1 MIFKRNNSETLE
13 VKQEMK
19 GLSKK
24 IDDALKIYEEKTLSE
39 REFNLLAEKSDVQ
52 NKLIDVQTQN
62 IKLKDELNIKNK
74 TITEKDKELEEY
86 KEKVKNLSLDY
97 SNMIDYKA
105 KCEKLEKEISKANK
119 DLATYEEKYDELEI
133 ANDKYFVLNVR
144 DNEIDVCMKGVL
156 SREEMLKYFTDKWYQ
171 DESDYCVRYNS
182 DIRNNKY
189 EDSYIFKVL
198 NGAFK
203 EEKLKD
209 LDIICNVRLL
219 TKEEVENLDDE
230 HRNIN
235 KYYWTMTPYNNMDEL
250 KFGSNAYVFVVSS
263 DGYLGAYSVYGTAP
277 GLRPVITL
285 RTETL

>member
-1 MIFKRNNSETLE
+1 MAK
-13 VKQEMK
+13 
-19 GLSKK
+19 
-24 IDDALKIYEEKTLSE
+24 
-39 REFNLLAEKSDVQ
+39 NLLNNYV
-52 NKLIDVQTQN
+52 
-62 IKLKDELNIKNK
+62 ELNK
-74 TITEKDKELEEY
+74 EDKESLLKLLRQDLGDIELKKTY
-86 KEKVKNLSLDY
+86 K
-97 SNMIDYKA
+97 
-105 KCEKLEKEISKANK
+105 
-119 DLATYEEKYDELEI
+119 KYDELEI

-250 KFGSNAYVFVVSS
+250 KFGSHACVFFVCS
-263 DGYLGAYSVYGTAP
+263 DGLLISNWVNSAY

>member
-1 MIFKRNNSETLE
+1 MSKVE
-13 VKQEMK
+13 KQINRIK
-19 GLSKK
+19 SKPRDFTYNEAK
-24 IDDALKIYEEKTLSE
+24 
-39 REFNLLAEKSDVQ
+39 NLLNNYV
-52 NKLIDVQTQN
+52 
-62 IKLKDELNIKNK
+62 ELNK
-74 TITEKDKELEEY
+74 EDKESLLKLLRQDLGDIELKKTY
-86 KEKVKNLSLDY
+86 K
-97 SNMIDYKA
+97 
-105 KCEKLEKEISKANK
+105 
-119 DLATYEEKYDELEI
+119 KYDELEI

>member
-1 MIFKRNNSETLE
+1 MAK
-13 VKQEMK
+13 
-19 GLSKK
+19 
-24 IDDALKIYEEKTLSE
+24 
-39 REFNLLAEKSDVQ
+39 NLLNNYV
-52 NKLIDVQTQN
+52 
-62 IKLKDELNIKNK
+62 ELNK
-74 TITEKDKELEEY
+74 EDKESLLKLLRQDLGDIELKKTY
-86 KEKVKNLSLDY
+86 K
-97 SNMIDYKA
+97 
-105 KCEKLEKEISKANK
+105 
-119 DLATYEEKYDELEI
+119 KYDELEI

>member
-1 MIFKRNNSETLE
+1 MAK
-13 VKQEMK
+13 
-19 GLSKK
+19 
-24 IDDALKIYEEKTLSE
+24 
-39 REFNLLAEKSDVQ
+39 NLLNNYV
-52 NKLIDVQTQN
+52 
-62 IKLKDELNIKNK
+62 ELNK
-74 TITEKDKELEEY
+74 EDKESLLKLLRQDLGDIELKKTY
-86 KEKVKNLSLDY
+86 K
-97 SNMIDYKA
+97 
-105 KCEKLEKEISKANK
+105 
-119 DLATYEEKYDELEI
+119 KYDELEI

-250 KFGSNAYVFVVSS
+250 KFGSRAYVFFVNS
-263 DGYLGAYSVYGTAP
+263 DGLLNGRWVSNTY
-277 GLRPVITL
+277 GLRPVITMSTKEL
-285 RTETL
+285 

>member
-1 MIFKRNNSETLE
+1 MAK
-13 VKQEMK
+13 
-19 GLSKK
+19 
-24 IDDALKIYEEKTLSE
+24 
-39 REFNLLAEKSDVQ
+39 NLLNNYV
-52 NKLIDVQTQN
+52 
-62 IKLKDELNIKNK
+62 ELNK
-74 TITEKDKELEEY
+74 EDKESLLKLLRQDLGDIELKKTY
-86 KEKVKNLSLDY
+86 K
-97 SNMIDYKA
+97 
-105 KCEKLEKEISKANK
+105 
-119 DLATYEEKYDELEI
+119 KYDELEI

-250 KFGSNAYVFVVSS
+250 KFGSNARVFFVNSS
-263 DGYLGAYSVYGTAP
+263 GYLGSGSVDSTAR

>member
-1 MIFKRNNSETLE
+1 MAK
-13 VKQEMK
+13 
-19 GLSKK
+19 
-24 IDDALKIYEEKTLSE
+24 
-39 REFNLLAEKSDVQ
+39 NLLNNYV
-52 NKLIDVQTQN
+52 
-62 IKLKDELNIKNK
+62 ELNK
-74 TITEKDKELEEY
+74 EDKESLLKLLRQDLGDIELKKTY
-86 KEKVKNLSLDY
+86 K
-97 SNMIDYKA
+97 
-105 KCEKLEKEISKANK
+105 
-119 DLATYEEKYDELEI
+119 KYDELEI

-250 KFGSNAYVFVVSS
+250 KFGSNAYVFVVDS